1 MANQEGFS
9 MNESGAQRQ
18 HAIVEPVSPYIGINE
33 LRDAVKAAA
42 EAHHEASL
50 NLSYLLRRVREEKL
64 YKRWG
69 HTSFAQYV
77 QGELGLDVKYAQS
90 LVRIERLLIESVDLS
105 REQVYQLG
113 LAKALVLVPLANRG
127 RFNRENRDA
136 IMQQATASSVRA
148 LKEWTRS
155 GFTAE
160 PSNHPSVTMERLVF
174 RATADQTAIVN
185 QALALAQT
193 TTGLESRD
201 GQLVAICQS
210 YLSLTHAAEPASTTG
225 GTTPTR
231 QQPPKKI
238 ARGRHSSK
246 HQPSATQLSFL
257 PERPQGTPDAPIEPA
272 DARHETEEGLTLPV
286 DPRPPSVAKLK
297 RSAASRKGRRMDAS
311 RATQEGN
318 LSEEWGL
325 VECAESV
332 MTVSPG

>member
-1 MANQEGFS
+1 
-9 MNESGAQRQ
+9 MNESGAQRP

-42 EAHHEASL
+42 AAHHEASL

-64 YKRWG
+64 YRCWG

-155 GFTAE
+155 GLTAE

-174 RATADQTAIVN
+174 RATAQQTAIVN
-185 QALALAQT
+185 QALGLAQA
-193 TTGLESRD
+193 TTGLECRD
-201 GQLVAICQS
+201 AQLVTICQV
-210 YLSLTHAAEPASTTG
+210 YLSLAHAAEPSSTTG
-225 GTTPTR
+225 GTTRTR
-231 QQPPKKI
+231 QQPPKKT
-238 ARGRHSSK
+238 ARVRHSNK
-246 HQPSATQLSFL
+246 HQPPDAQLSFL
-257 PERPQGTPDAPIEPA
+257 PERSQGAPDAPVEPT
-272 DARHETEEGLTLPV
+272 DAQHGTEDGLTPV
-286 DPRPPSVAKLK
+286 NPQPASVTKPR

-318 LSEEWGL
+318 LSEERGL

-332 MTVSPG
+332 TTVSPD